1 MRNKT
6 LISLARKLLKEAIAQ
21 CTIGQQNL
29 FKKMYPYKDSIETN
43 DIFLFVDKMDS
54 DSLDRAITQVENTIT
69 ENKRKNDK

>member
-6 LISLARKLLKEAIAQ
+6 LISLARKLLKESIAQ

-29 FKKMYPYKDSIETN
+29 FKKMYPYKDSIETD

-54 DSLDRAITQVENTIT
+54 DRLDHAITQVENTIIK
-69 ENKRKNDK
+69 NKK